1 MAYYPVMLNIK
12 NKKCL
17 VVGGGK
23 VALRKILSL
32 VEGEALVTAISPSF
46 DEGIIELAA
55 KGKVELI
62 KREYQQGDVR
72 GFFVVIAATNDE
84 KVNKLVA
91 SDGEKYN
98 VLVNVVD
105 DKDLSSFIV
114 PAIVKRGDLI
124 ISISTSGKSPLL
136 SRMIKEK
143 LESIFNDDYEKLLQK
158 LYQKRIELKEKD
170 FAEEE
175 KMAIYRKIIEK
186 SGLLR
191 GDSVKTDKS
200 QKLFEKAKKLMPG
213 GVNSPVRAFKSVGAT
228 PVFIKKGEGSHI
240 WDEDGNEY
248 IDYVLSWGPLILG
261 HSHPRVVEAIKKQ
274 AQLGTSFGACTE
286 LEVKMAE
293 KVVEAVPSV
302 EVVRMVNSG
311 TEATM
316 SAIRL
321 ARGYTGRDIIV
332 KFEGCYHGHSDSLL
346 IKAGSGALTFG
357 APDSKG
363 VTKEVAKD
371 TIIARYN
378 DINMVENIFKAYGE
392 NIAAVIVE
400 PVAGNMGTV
409 LPEENFLKGLRE
421 ITTKYGALL
430 IFDEVMTGFR
440 VSYSGAQGFYN
451 VMPDITTLGKIIGGG
466 LPVGAY
472 GGREEIMRMVSPD
485 GPVYQ
490 AGTLSGNP
498 LAMAAGFETLKILS
512 EDPTLYEELD
522 KKAEKLC
529 NGLKESMVQN
539 GIDVTIN
546 RIGSMICMFFTKDEV
561 KDYDSALKS
570 NTVMYA
576 AYFREMLKRGVYL
589 PPSQFETFFLSMAH
603 TEEDIEKTIE
613 ASFEVAKI
621 ISKQLE

>member
-1 MAYYPVMLNIK
+1 
-12 NKKCL
+12 
-17 VVGGGK
+17 
-23 VALRKILSL
+23 
-32 VEGEALVTAISPSF
+32 
-46 DEGIIELAA
+46 
-55 KGKVELI
+55 
-62 KREYQQGDVR
+62 
-72 GFFVVIAATNDE
+72 
-84 KVNKLVA
+84 
-91 SDGEKYN
+91 
-98 VLVNVVD
+98 
-105 DKDLSSFIV
+105 
-114 PAIVKRGDLI
+114 
-124 ISISTSGKSPLL
+124 
-136 SRMIKEK
+136 
-143 LESIFNDDYEKLLQK
+143 
-158 LYQKRIELKEKD
+158 
-170 FAEEE
+170 
-175 KMAIYRKIIEK
+175 
-186 SGLLR
+186 
-191 GDSVKTDKS
+191 VKTDKS
-200 QKLFEKAKKLMPG
+200 QKLFEQAKKLMPG

-451 VMPDITTLGKIIGGG
+451 VMPDITTLGKIISGG

-546 RIGSMICMFFTKDEV
+546 RIGSMMCMFFNKESV
-561 KDYDSALKS
+561 HDYDSALKS
-570 NTVMYA
+570 NTTLYA
-576 AYFREMLKRGVYL
+576 KYFREMLKRGIYM
-589 PPSQFETFFLSMAH
+589 PPSQFETFFLSTAH
-603 TEEDIEKTIE
+603 TDDDIEKTIE
-613 ASFEVAKI
+613 TSFEVAKI
-621 ISKQLE
+621 ISQQLE

>member
-143 LESIFNDDYEKLLQK
+143 LESIFNDEYEKLLQK

-228 PVFIKKGEGSHI
+228 PVFIKKGQGSHI

-261 HSHPRVVEAIKKQ
+261 HSHPQVVEAIKKQ

-293 KVVEAVPSV
+293 KVIEAVPSV

-546 RIGSMICMFFTKDEV
+546 RIGSMMCMFFNKESV
-561 KDYDSALKS
+561 HDYDSALKS
-570 NTVMYA
+570 NTTLYA
-576 AYFREMLKRGVYL
+576 KYFREMLKRGIYM
-589 PPSQFETFFLSMAH
+589 PPSQFETFFLSTAH
-603 TEEDIEKTIE
+603 TDDDIEKTIE
-613 ASFEVAKI
+613 TSFEVAKI
-621 ISKQLE
+621 ISQQLE